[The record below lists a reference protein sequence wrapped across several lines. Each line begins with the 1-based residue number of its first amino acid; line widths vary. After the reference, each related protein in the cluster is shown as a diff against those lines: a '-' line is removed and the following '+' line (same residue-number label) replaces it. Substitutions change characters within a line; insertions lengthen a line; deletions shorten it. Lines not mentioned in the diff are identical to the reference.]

1 MAHLERSGLY
11 LCKPKQAVKCG
22 TTSNIGKS
30 LFLKWKHILVI
41 IY

>member
-1 MAHLERSGLY
+1 MAHLERGGLY
-11 LCKPKQAVKCG
+11 FCKPKQAVKRG

-30 LFLKWKHILVI
+30 LFLKCKHILVI